1 MVGLEARRPT
11 SNGVCRPGN
20 PLDKCSIMLV
30 ALLFLLA
37 LGFVLLAVA
46 ALAMRRQL
54 RLGREA
60 LAPVGGQSQALMPRD
75 ADLAP
80 IISAASLSGD
90 VLTIGGTTRDARPQ
104 LLIFIEGRSALCDAV
119 VGDAV
124 DLCRG
129 TRIRLTVLGD
139 GAHEDYTGLL
149 ERYSLKG
156 ADFILNAG
164 MGEDFQIGPVPS
176 AVLIDGRGQIVAR
189 GTVQRREQLKM
200 LLESM
205 DCQPEEGK
213 TEA

>member
-1 MVGLEARRPT
+1 
-11 SNGVCRPGN
+11 
-20 PLDKCSIMLV
+20 MLV

-37 LGFVLLAVA
+37 LGIVLLAVA

-60 LAPVGGQSQALMPRD
+60 LAPVRGASQVVTPRD

-90 VLTIGGTTRDARPQ
+90 VLTIGGASRDASPQ
-104 LLIFIEGRSALCDAV
+104 LLIFIEARSALCDAV

-129 TRIRLTVLGD
+129 TRVRLVLLGE
-139 GAHEDYTGLL
+139 GPRNDYAGLL
-149 ERYSLKG
+149 ERYSLRE

-164 MGEDFQIGPVPS
+164 LGEDFQLGPVPS

-189 GTVQRREQLKM
+189 GTVQRREQLK
-200 LLESM
+200 LLLQSV
-205 DCQPEEGK
+205 DCQPDEGK
-213 TEA
+213 IEA